1 MPENTP
7 KYKNPPLTEAI
18 FELFFEAENWTPAVP
33 GLFFSSVSKEYPIIT
48 QAQNG
53 IGFILGPGGLQI
65 DSGNNALTQYKSA
78 DGSSIIQLSNG
89 LLTVNKLPEYSGWN
103 SYRDSILDALSKL
116 QKLVTIKKIN
126 RLGLK
131 ALNKID
137 IKSHS
142 LSEFKKFYTI
152 LPTFPEGLNHDWS
165 SIQMNFEVP
174 KNEGNDILALSIATI
189 LKEPKFEAPTLMQ
202 LYFTRTKNADSTNPK
217 EWIEEAHLN
226 LKQLFE
232 SSLTANCKKNFE

>member
-1 MPENTP
+1 MTKTR

-18 FELFFEAENWTPAVP
+18 FELFFESEGWTPATP
-33 GLFFSSVSKEYPIIT
+33 GLFYSSVSKDYPVIS

-53 IGFILGPGGLQI
+53 LGFILGPGGFQLETG
-65 DSGNNALTQYKSA
+65 GNQLTQYKSS

-89 LLTVNKLPEYSGWN
+89 LLTVNKLPEYSGWE
-103 SYRDSILDALSKL
+103 SYRESILDAINKL
-116 QKLVTIKKIN
+116 QGLVKIKRVI

-131 ALNKID
+131 TLNKID

-142 LSEFKKFYTI
+142 FSEYKKYYTI
-152 LPTFPEGLNHDWS
+152 LPTFPDSLNYDWK

-174 KNEGNDILALSIATI
+174 KNEENDILAISITTI

-202 LYFTRTKNADSTNPK
+202 LYFARTKNADSVNPQ
-217 EWIEEAHLN
+217 EWIEDAHLN

-232 SSLTANCKKNFE
+232 SSLTEYCKQNF